1 MKYTSLGRTG
11 MQVSRLCLGTMNFGN
26 ATDEKEAFRIM
37 DAALGSGINYFDT
50 SNNYGGG
57 DQLQLWP
64 LRGDHRPVVRPG
76 GNRRERTIIATK
88 VYFRMDD
95 PNDGPN
101 DRLGLSA
108 YKIRRHI
115 EGSLRRLQT
124 DYVERIKCTMWIGM

>member
-37 DAALGSGINYFDT
+37 DAALDAGINYFDT

-57 DQLQLWP
+57 DRCNFGLSEEIIGRWFAQ
-64 LRGDHRPVVRPG
+64 G

-124 DYVERIKCTMWIGM
+124 DYV